1 LLCIL
6 SFSTFN
12 VLGQIERVEQHILN
26 QQFDSAK
33 IELAR
38 IPATNYTKSLLRI
51 SQNQKSEQDILK
63 FVFNAQLNGEI
74 QFKKLNKFI
83 QQEVQSPTDKS
94 KINLTYVLIKWQQI
108 NNLRNELSV
117 AEATSENIKLKKYI
131 NSFNGK
137 DNNVQKANVY
147 HSIHE
152 IVLYLIQ
159 GDVAKSKKLCQNG
172 LKNAVQLKD
181 TNLIL
186 TAKYYLSNVL
196 MAENRLDEY
205 IINCKESLE
214 IENKLSI
221 ESPYYESTIHN
232 LVDALIYKNNFN
244 PTEIFDLLKLLRS
257 KPSHRIY
264 SYSLFAKL
272 AGAIEKDSPT
282 FNSILNLFEVKNL
295 LEFCEKINDEA
306 AGKINSNELFHLSSE
321 CSKAL
326 LMHKYYDEAFVYKNK
341 CIDLTRKTYSK
352 ELSQSIADLKTQEI
366 ENEKEIELEK
376 AEQKSKYFI
385 VIIILISIFLIISIY
400 LLYRLREKTK
410 KLNKRSREKEILLG
424 EVHHRVKNNF
434 QLIIAFIRLQQR
446 YADKLSIQEFINQ
459 LEIKMN
465 SMSMVHEMLY
475 KDLDLEKIELGSYLN
490 ELGNY
495 IIEAIESS
503 TIDIEYEVKGTAIS
517 LTLDQAVPL
526 GLVVN
531 EIITNSIKHVT
542 NESLTITVEISDFI
556 DCFQVKIY
564 DNGQGLPLDFNPTS
578 SHSFGV
584 KVITLLMNQMSAKVE
599 WSSSNGTICLLTI
612 PKAK

>member
-1 LLCIL
+1 
-6 SFSTFN
+6 
-12 VLGQIERVEQHILN
+12 
-26 QQFDSAK
+26 
-33 IELAR
+33 
-38 IPATNYTKSLLRI
+38 
-51 SQNQKSEQDILK
+51 
-63 FVFNAQLNGEI
+63 
-74 QFKKLNKFI
+74 
-83 QQEVQSPTDKS
+83 
-94 KINLTYVLIKWQQI
+94 
-108 NNLRNELSV
+108 
-117 AEATSENIKLKKYI
+117 
-131 NSFNGK
+131 
-137 DNNVQKANVY
+137 
-147 HSIHE
+147 
-152 IVLYLIQ
+152 
-159 GDVAKSKKLCQNG
+159 
-172 LKNAVQLKD
+172 
-181 TNLIL
+181 
-186 TAKYYLSNVL
+186 
-196 MAENRLDEY
+196 
-205 IINCKESLE
+205 
-214 IENKLSI
+214 
-221 ESPYYESTIHN
+221 
-232 LVDALIYKNNFN
+232 
-244 PTEIFDLLKLLRS
+244 
-257 KPSHRIY
+257 
-264 SYSLFAKL
+264 
-272 AGAIEKDSPT
+272 
-282 FNSILNLFEVKNL
+282 
-295 LEFCEKINDEA
+295 
-306 AGKINSNELFHLSSE
+306 
-321 CSKAL
+321 
-326 LMHKYYDEAFVYKNK
+326 MHKYYDEAFVYKNK